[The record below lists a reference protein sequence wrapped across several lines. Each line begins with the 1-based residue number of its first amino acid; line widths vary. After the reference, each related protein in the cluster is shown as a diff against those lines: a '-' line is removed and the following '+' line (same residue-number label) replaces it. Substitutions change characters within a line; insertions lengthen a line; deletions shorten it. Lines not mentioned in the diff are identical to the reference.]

1 MPTIQLTIMVAG
13 IVGWMGLAV
22 VVTKNKFYMDSPQIR
37 LNSAVVVV
45 S

>member
-13 IVGWMGLAV
+13 IVGWMGLA